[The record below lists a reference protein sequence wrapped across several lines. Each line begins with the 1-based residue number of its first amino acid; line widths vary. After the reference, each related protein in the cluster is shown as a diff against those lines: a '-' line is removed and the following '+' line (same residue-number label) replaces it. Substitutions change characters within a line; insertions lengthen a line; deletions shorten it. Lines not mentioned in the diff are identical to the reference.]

1 MTRLEGRYTRKVNSR
16 VSGIGRQSRPR
27 EVVVR
32 TAGRLSATT
41 GRGSIDT
48 SGAGDVPSLNA
59 RRHDWLVPMEL
70 P

>member
-16 VSGIGRQSRPR
+16 VSGIGRQSRP

-32 TAGRLSATT
+32 AGGRPSVDT
-41 GRGSIDT
+41 GRRRPAAADT
-48 SGAGDVPSLNA
+48 EIESGMTAE
-59 RRHDWLVPMEL
+59 RHDWLVPMEL